1 MGNRW
6 IENFE
11 NHDFRNQLNQ
21 VFSLIEKLNKD
32 GDSELTHSIELARL
46 NKIANYIKE
55 LIDSCDPELF
65 PFSHWDNLTAFFS
78 QCVTRLNEY
87 NVNFEG
93 DRLKQAN
100 QLLDNAL
107 SKVVPF
113 VKSGNEIDIA
123 SKKAFQSYSKTINE
137 QITQTQKLLIKANQ
151 NIEKTTESIQ
161 NNLKSS
167 KESKYKIDSFEQK
180 LFKSEDALDPKI
192 STFFSDI
199 SNFHKKLMQGDGTE
213 SAIKQQIQD
222 VQKSISEEITDIRNK
237 ITVAKEEIDGLHE
250 FYEKFLEHLAKKMK
264 TF

>member
-1 MGNRW
+1 
-6 IENFE
+6 
-11 NHDFRNQLNQ
+11 
-21 VFSLIEKLNKD
+21 
-32 GDSELTHSIELARL
+32 
-46 NKIANYIKE
+46 
-55 LIDSCDPELF
+55 
-65 PFSHWDNLTAFFS
+65 
-78 QCVTRLNEY
+78 
-87 NVNFEG
+87 
-93 DRLKQAN
+93 
-100 QLLDNAL
+100 
-107 SKVVPF
+107 
-113 VKSGNEIDIA
+113 
-123 SKKAFQSYSKTINE
+123 
-137 QITQTQKLLIKANQ
+137 
-151 NIEKTTESIQ
+151 
-161 NNLKSS
+161 LKSS